1 MTHEQAMTRRLA
13 FTDVLEKFKREL
25 KKRDKE
31 NFKFATFEE
40 LKSSIVE
47 LQAKQQSE
55 RRLRALTR
63 LEPFLEAMKHLGAV
77 VEVFCNGNEYVAFIW
92 VCIFT
97 TLKTWC

>member
-1 MTHEQAMTRRLA
+1 MTHEQAMTSSHA
-13 FTDVLEKFKREL
+13 FEDVLEKFKREL
-25 KKRDKE
+25 KKKDKE
-31 NFKFATFEE
+31 NFKFVTFDE

-63 LEPFLEAMKHLGAV
+63 LEPFLEAIKHLGTV
-77 VEVFCNGNEYVAFIW
+77 VEVFCNSNEYVAFIW

-97 TLKTWC
+97 TLTSWC